1 MSVEAG
7 AYLNVFKVLIVRDSI
22 YDCDTGLVGVL
33 EEVRVL
39 ELQVGLELLVRLPG
53 RNKLVEYVVVTLAL
67 LRHIDGAVYMG

>member
-1 MSVEAG
+1 MEAG

-39 ELQVGLELLVRLPG
+39 EFQVGLELLVRLPG

>member
-1 MSVEAG
+1 VSVEAG

-39 ELQVGLELLVRLPG
+39 EFQVGLELLVRLPG

>member
-39 ELQVGLELLVRLPG
+39 EFQVGLELLVRLPG

>member
-1 MSVEAG
+1 MEAG
-7 AYLNVFKVLIVRDSI
+7 AYLNVFKVLIVRDSV
-22 YDCDTGLVGVL
+22 YDCDSLVGIL

-39 ELQVGLELLVRLPG
+39 EFQVGLELLVRLPG

>member
-39 ELQVGLELLVRLPG
+39 EFQVGLELLVSLPG
-53 RNKLVEYVVVTLAL
+53 RNQLVEYVVVTLAL